1 MVMARSGS
9 QRLVC
14 RIAWMAQR
22 VSGLWRRP
30 RAALARCEGARM
42 VRNGN
47 AQRRFAHGIGSITAS
62 DSQRRPEVLTKKP
75 REERTGSR

>member
-30 RAALARCEGARM
+30 RSALARCEGARM
-42 VRNGN
+42 VRNGK
-47 AQRRFAHGIGSITAS
+47 AQRRFAHGIGSAS
-62 DSQRRPEVLTKKP
+62 DSQRKPEVLTKKP